1 LTFVRNLYDS
11 LLEWKNS
18 RKHKPLVLRGARQVG
33 KTTLI
38 RQFSKEFDNYI
49 ELNLE
54 RAEDL
59 SVFDSDNVN
68 DIFNK
73 AQLLKGVAAKK
84 GSVLLFIDEI
94 QESPKA
100 IGLLRYFYE
109 DRPEI
114 HVVAAGSLLEFAME
128 HVGNMPVGRVL
139 YRYLHPLN
147 FPEYLMATGNTIA
160 QEALVTVPLRAHAHS
175 VLLSMFNQYCI
186 IGGMPEIIS
195 DYLESQNTATLQEGY
210 RNLWATYVEDV
221 EKYSHNATE
230 RKVMAHIISTAHG
243 YLERI
248 KFEGFGNSA
257 YRSREVGEAFRS
269 LEKAKLIRLLY
280 PTTVLVP
287 PIVPDRKK
295 RPRLQ
300 FLDTGL
306 LNHTLEIQG
315 EMIGLQDLSDV
326 HRGHIIQHLVC
337 QELISIDN
345 TTDYQP
351 NFWVREEKDANSE
364 VDVVYR
370 HAQLVIPV
378 EVKSGKQGR
387 LRSLHQFVDRSS
399 HPYAVRM
406 YGGELS
412 VERHTTPGGTAYLL
426 LNLPYFLATQLP
438 AYLAWFINNH
448 KL

>member
-1 LTFVRNLYDS
+1 LTFVRTLYDD

-18 RKHKPLVLRGARQVG
+18 PKHKPLVLRGARQVG

-38 RQFSKEFDNYI
+38 RQFSHEFDNYV

-54 RAEDL
+54 RADDL
-59 SVFDSDNVN
+59 SVFDSENVT

-73 AQLLKGVAAKK
+73 AQLLKGVAAKN
-84 GSVLLFIDEI
+84 GTTLLFIDEI

-109 DRPEI
+109 DRPNL

-147 FPEYLMATGNTIA
+147 FPEYLMAIDNA
-160 QEALVTVPLRAHAHS
+160 MAREALTTIPLPAYTHS
-175 VLLSMFNQYCI
+175 VLLSLFNQYCI
-186 IGGMPEIIS
+186 IGGMPEIVA
-195 DYLESQNTATLQEGY
+195 DHLLSQNTATLQQGY
-210 RNLWATYVEDV
+210 RNLWATYVEDL
-221 EKYSHNATE
+221 EKYSQNATE
-230 RKVMAHIISTAHG
+230 RKVMGHILSTAHG

-248 KFEGFGNSA
+248 KFEGFGNSS

-280 PTTVLVP
+280 PTTALVP
-287 PIVPDRKK
+287 PIVPDRRK

-326 HRGHIIQHLVC
+326 HRGHIIQHVVY
-337 QELISIDN
+337 QELISIEN

-351 NFWVREEKDANSE
+351 NFWVREEKDSNSE
-364 VDVVYR
+364 VDAVYR
-370 HAQLVIPV
+370 NGPLVIPI

-387 LRSLHQFVDRSS
+387 LRSLHQFVERSP

-412 VERHTTPGGTAYLL
+412 VEQHTTPGGTTYLL
-426 LNLPYFLATQLP
+426 LNLPYFLTTQLP
-438 AYLAWFINNH
+438 AYLAWFVDNH